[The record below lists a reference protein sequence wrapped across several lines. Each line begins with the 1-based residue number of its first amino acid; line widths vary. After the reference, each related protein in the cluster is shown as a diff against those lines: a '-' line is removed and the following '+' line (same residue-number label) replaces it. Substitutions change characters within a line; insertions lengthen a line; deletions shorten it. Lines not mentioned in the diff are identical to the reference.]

1 MVSRQLSPI
10 IKSVVNCYV
19 AYYIDYNKKLAKE

>member
-10 IKSVVNCYV
+10 IKSVVNRYV